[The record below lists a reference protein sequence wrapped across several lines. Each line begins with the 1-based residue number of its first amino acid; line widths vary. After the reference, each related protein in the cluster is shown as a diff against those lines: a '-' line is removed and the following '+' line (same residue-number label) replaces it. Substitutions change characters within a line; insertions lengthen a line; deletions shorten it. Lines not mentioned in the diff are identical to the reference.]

1 MKFLTLTFL
10 LFITN
15 SILSQTF
22 TYTFY
27 GVITNHDTKKEEKN
41 VLISIIV
48 KGKTIDSLYT
58 SKDGSY
64 KMTKPVI
71 LGDTIYIVFSKIG
84 FVSKKIEL
92 ITSIPSSEEI
102 LDISTES
109 FNFSGSIFTE
119 RTGIDFSFLNTE
131 PVAIMKWD
139 DSTGVYIIDR
149 VASNI
154 VRAKIETLL
163 NPTTE
168 STPSSTTTK

>member
-27 GVITNHDTKKEEKN
+27 GVITNHDTKTHEKN
-41 VLISIIV
+41 VLISFVV
-48 KGKTIDSLYT
+48 KDKTIDSLYT

-64 KMTKPVI
+64 KMTKPFTM
-71 LGDTIYIVFSKIG
+71 GDTIYIVLSKIG

-102 LDISTES
+102 LDISKPCL
-109 FNFSGSIFTE
+109 NLSGDIFAE
-119 RTGIDFSFLNTE
+119 RPGIDFSFLNTE

-139 DSTGVYIIDR
+139 ESTDDYILDMI
-149 VASNI
+149 AYKI
-154 VRAKIETLL
+154 VKAKIETLL